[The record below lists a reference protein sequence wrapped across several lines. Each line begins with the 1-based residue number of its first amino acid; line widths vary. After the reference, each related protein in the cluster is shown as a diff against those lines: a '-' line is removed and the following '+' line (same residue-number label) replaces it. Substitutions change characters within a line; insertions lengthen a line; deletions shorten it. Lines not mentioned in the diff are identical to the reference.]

1 MPSAPTSAPATT
13 TEPTLELSETQLI
26 SIVTPKL
33 RYVPHKWQVDI
44 GRALYS
50 RKNRVVVSTAATGA
64 GKSLTFW
71 LSILAGETG
80 ITFIVVPLN
89 VLGQQMSET
98 AATLGI
104 PAFNATRETLRQK
117 DAFQVCPIS
126 LSNVTTGSLF
136 IFGAAENHEW

>member
-1 MPSAPTSAPATT
+1 MPSVPTSALAMI
-13 TEPTLELSETQLI
+13 TEPTSELPETQLI

-33 RYVPHKWQVDI
+33 GYAPHKWQVDI
-44 GRALYS
+44 GHALYS

-117 DAFQVCPIS
+117 DAFQVCPTS
-126 LSNVTTGSLF
+126 LSNVTTDSSAFLTC
-136 IFGAAENHEW
+136 